1 MKSEVAILDP
11 SDFKYA
17 LRLAKVVEI
26 TATNDNIQT
35 VNLMASIIDLK
46 NGHSKKQT
54 EVDLII
60 DGLTW

>member
-1 MKSEVAILDP
+1 MKSEVAILDQ

-17 LRLAKVVEI
+17 LLLAKVVEI
-26 TATNDNIQT
+26 TETNDNIQN
-35 VNLMASIIDLK
+35 VNLMATIIDLK
-46 NGHSKKQT
+46 NGHSKKKT